1 MGTPNGNM
9 LKNDKEI
16 ENFLKEHPE
25 VGYDVKFTNTSL
37 PPSLFFKDDYDFICD
52 FCGKGFFRSLDNKEF
67 KTHMC
72 NYCPYCPE
80 IFIQME
86 DRNDH
91 IQKNHLIFMN
101 EVY

>member
-1 MGTPNGNM
+1 M
-9 LKNDKEI
+9 LKYNKQFDK
-16 ENFLKEHPE
+16 FLKENPE
-25 VGYDVKFTNTSL
+25 IEYDVKLTNISL
-37 PPSLFFKDDYDFICD
+37 PNIASDDDYDFICG
-52 FCGKGFFRSLDNKEF
+52 FCGKGFFQSLDNKEF

-80 IFIQME
+80 IFIQIE